1 MDSPNQHSQ
10 DQHSQDQLRN
20 ALVTELDALYKEI
33 AQLTRVN
40 AVSTDHLQLLRGL
53 VSVSQFAAQQAAQ
66 AQNTGG
72 ALIAETTQLQQDVE
86 RLRIENEAYSRQ
98 LLWLK
103 DRMALS
109 RTSTGKLMLKTS
121 LKQTLD
127 AAVEITRA
135 GNGSIFLL
143 NPERVVTESIL
154 AGRPG
159 TTEDDRRT
167 LVGKVLEKGLAAWV
181 AANRT
186 VALINDTMLDE
197 RWVNLPEQPYKVNSA
212 LCVPILH
219 QDDLLGMLTLTHPER
234 RHFTLQ
240 DSDLVQAITYQVGLV
255 LENTRLNDNNKDLK
269 DRLQSSQDYFRQLL
283 KTPLVGAC
291 LLQDN
296 KLLHV
301 NDKLA
306 ELLGYSREELLKL
319 PSIASLLAYE
329 DREATT
335 LALHQCLAG
344 KSAMFNITFR
354 MNQKQGN
361 LLKVMAQGITS
372 EYQGRLAVVALI
384 NEVD

>member
-1 MDSPNQHSQ
+1 MDSQN
-10 DQHSQDQLRN
+10 QLRE
-20 ALVTELDALYKEI
+20 ALVAELESLYKEI
-33 AQLTRVN
+33 SQLTRVN
-40 AVSTDHLQLLRGL
+40 AVSSDQLQLLRGL
-53 VSVSQFAAQQAAQ
+53 VSVSHFAAQQATQ
-66 AQNTGG
+66 AQDTGG
-72 ALIAETTQLQQDVE
+72 ALIAESAQLQQEVE
-86 RLRIENEAYSRQ
+86 RLRSENEAYSRQ
-98 LLWLK
+98 MLWLK
-103 DRMALS
+103 DRIALA

-135 GNGSIFLL
+135 DNGSIFLL
-143 NPERVVTESIL
+143 NADRIVTDSIL

-181 AANRT
+181 ASNRN
-186 VALINDTMLDE
+186 VALIHDTMLDE
-197 RWVNLPEQPYKVNSA
+197 RWVNLPDQPYKVNSV
-212 LCVPILH
+212 LCVPIMH
-219 QDDLLGMLTLTHPER
+219 QDDLMGMLTLTHPQR
-234 RHFTLQ
+234 KHFTLQ
-240 DSDLVQAITYQVGLV
+240 DSDLTQAIAYQVGLV
-255 LENTRLNDNNKDLK
+255 LENTRLNERNKDLT

-344 KSAMFNITFR
+344 KSAMFNLTFR
-354 MNQKQGN
+354 MNQKHGN
-361 LLKVMAQGITS
+361 LLKVLAQGITT
-372 EYQGRLAVVALI
+372 EYQGRLAVVTLI
-384 NEVD
+384 NEVSA